1 MYKTNFEEIINFA
14 IEREKETVEF
24 YQNLQTKVRFKNQ
37 KNMLKDLEKMEEG
50 HIKILKNLRQKKL
63 KDLKLKEVLDLKIS
77 NYLVEKEPTEDMDFQ
92 DILIVAM
99 KREEASTN
107 LYKDLSTKVD
117 AETKKLFLK
126 LAQEEAG
133 HKLQFETLYDEHVLR
148 EN

>member
-63 KDLKLKEVLDLKIS
+63 KDLKLKKVLDLKIS

>member
-14 IEREKETVEF
+14 IEREKEAVEF